1 MSGPAS
7 GYDFVRL
14 PDRVNRVDRG
24 DHNRFDRRLEG
35 LLFGAVT
42 LTYTAD
48 RPVHVGSGY
57 KAVHG
62 KDVVRT
68 AARSGETLVV
78 PGSSMK
84 GALRGR
90 FEALTCSC
98 TLFGPPLGGKQRR
111 VVSQSF
117 PHVKEAELAYTAQ
130 GHDAFKTRRE
140 GCSAGR
146 LCPACALFG
155 YQSGQHSA
163 RGRLSV
169 GDFASDRGAE
179 TERIAPQFSPRLHHL
194 GDFEVRGGRFNV
206 SSVHGRKFYVGR
218 GPEAPGKKQVVEVI
232 PAGATLIGRLTL
244 FNVQPAELAAVL
256 SAAGFQP
263 GMLFKVGAGKGLGF
277 GRLHPTNVDWN
288 LRDHRRAPIQPDPAA
303 WRAALEGS
311 ADYHAAGEQ
320 KLVQIHTRGDC

>member
-1 MSGPAS
+1 MSGAAS
-7 GYDFVRL
+7 GYDFVPL

-42 LTYTAD
+42 LSYTAD

-62 KDVVRT
+62 RDVVRT

-98 TLFGPPLGGKQRR
+98 TLFGPPLGGKQRKVR
-111 VVSQSF
+111 SRSY
-117 PHVKEAELAYTAQ
+117 PHVSEAELTDGPKRLDVFRQCTAR
-130 GHDAFKTRRE
+130 G
-140 GCSAGR
+140 

-155 YQSGQHSA
+155 YQSGQQSA

-169 GDFASDRGAE
+169 GDFLSDRGPE
-179 TERIAPQFSPRLHHL
+179 IERMSRQYSPRLHHL
-194 GDFEVRGGRFNV
+194 GQFSVSGGRFHV
-206 SSVHGRKFYVGR
+206 GSVNGRKFYIGR
-218 GPEAPGKKQVVEVI
+218 GPEAPKAKLLVEVI
-232 PAGATLIGRLTL
+232 PAGATLTGRLTL
-244 FNVQPAELAAVL
+244 FNVQPAELAAIL
-256 SAAGFQP
+256 SAAGFVHNTA
-263 GMLFKVGAGKGLGF
+263 FKVGAGKGLGF
-277 GRLHPTNVDWN
+277 GRLRPKEVSWD
-288 LRDHRRAPIQPDPAA
+288 LRDHRRARIPHNPPA
-303 WRAALEGS
+303 WREAFVAS

-320 KLVQIHTRGDC
+320 KLVEMHSRGDC